1 MAQWILNLLK
11 ADGVSQRPLQ
21 TRGCDPSQW
30 LGSAGMCQVDYHDW
44 MSLLP
49 GQMEVLR
56 CNSKATWGHSL
67 KLQVRLEGHGVK
79 GGEVTLAMIISEGML
94 FSSTPLSHI

>member
-1 MAQWILNLLK
+1 
-11 ADGVSQRPLQ
+11 
-21 TRGCDPSQW
+21 
-30 LGSAGMCQVDYHDW
+30 
-44 MSLLP
+44 
-49 GQMEVLR
+49 
-56 CNSKATWGHSL
+56 L